1 MSILGISVRMFLLTM
16 MVACAGV
23 ASGQAYP
30 SKPVRITTY
39 SVGGSNDFAA
49 RLLADGLAAPLGQ
62 PVIVDNRAGSVIPGE
77 VVSKAPPD
85 GYTILVAGGIFT
97 ILHLLQET
105 PYDPIRDFVQISLI
119 GISPLILVVHPS
131 LPVKSVK
138 DLIAMAKAKPGDLN
152 YAAGG
157 LGGTSHLSMELFK
170 SMARVNIQNVPYKG
184 GGAALIDLLGGQV
197 HMTIDGSQLLPHV
210 KTGKLRALGVT
221 SAQPSPLFPGMPT
234 IASSG
239 VPGYEAISML
249 GVFAPAKTPAAIV
262 NRLNQEIV
270 RLMKLPDVREK
281 FLNSGIDAVG
291 STPEEHAAKYKS
303 EVARWGAVIK
313 SANIRVN

>member
-1 MSILGISVRMFLLTM
+1 MTRLALYSLVV
-16 MVACAGV
+16 MVTG
-23 ASGQAYP
+23 ASLVSAQTYP

-49 RLLADGLAAPLGQ
+49 RLLADGLAGPLGQ
-62 PVIVDNRAGSVIPGE
+62 PVVVDNRAGSVIPGE

-105 PYDPIRDFVQISLI
+105 PYDPIRDFAQISLI

-131 LPVKSVK
+131 VSIKSVK
-138 DLIAMAKAKPGDLN
+138 ELIALAKAKPGQLN

-157 LGGTSHLSMELFK
+157 LGGTSHLSMELLK
-170 SMARVNIQNVPYKG
+170 AMAGLDIQNVPYKG
-184 GGAALIDLLGGQV
+184 GGAALIDLLAGQV

-210 KTGKLRALGVT
+210 KSGKLRALGVT

-249 GVFAPAKTPAAIV
+249 GVFAPIKTPTPII

-270 RLMKLPDVREK
+270 RLMKQPDTKEK
-281 FLNSGIDAVG
+281 FLNAGIDAVG
-291 STPEEHAAKYKS
+291 SSPEEHAAKYKS
-303 EVARWGAVIK
+303 ETARWGAVIK
-313 SANIRVN
+313 SANIKVN